1 MRDSPHKSFFD
12 SPTAS
17 RPFPNSLSVLPS
29 STFLPFAEY
38 GPASS
43 ILFLTWATFTL
54 AGLPELGQSDLT
66 AATPPPTPTP
76 PPHPQMMLI
85 LAAREIQYGAPLN
98 GGFKKSFQG
107 GGCGGVGR
115 MVYFDTHRASRK
127 VGLIIIG
134 RH

>member
-17 RPFPNSLSVLPS
+17 RPFPNVSVSESVVSTTLSVRIA
-29 STFLPFAEY
+29 FLNFPPH

-66 AATPPPTPTP
+66 AAPPPP
-76 PPHPQMMLI
+76 PDPQMMLI
-85 LAAREIQYGAPLN
+85 LAAREIQYTGPLT
-98 GGFKKSFQG
+98 FPQMTSFQPQQFR
-107 GGCGGVGR
+107 C
-115 MVYFDTHRASRK
+115 
-127 VGLIIIG
+127 
-134 RH
+134 